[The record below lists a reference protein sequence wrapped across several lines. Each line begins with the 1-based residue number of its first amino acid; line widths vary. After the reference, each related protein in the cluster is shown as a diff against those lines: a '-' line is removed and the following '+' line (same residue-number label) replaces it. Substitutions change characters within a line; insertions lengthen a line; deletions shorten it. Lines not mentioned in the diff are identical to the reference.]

1 MDVQGR
7 QSAQLHD
14 IGSDP
19 YPADLADA
27 PEVQGDELV
36 QPFVAAASSTA
47 NWPANPN
54 TAAMQNSV
62 GQAVSGVISGGLS
75 ASDAA
80 SQVMSDVPSEIAD
93 GGRVLN
99 TATVPAHPS
108 SRSRVGPALSRLAHQ
123 PWGYLV
129 PAAWMILAA
138 LSAAAVQ
145 LARMAFSEVGPTTI
159 VGSWKFVGWSNFREA
174 IDDRRGS
181 WHSVRATGTFTVVLL
196 AIDLVVGYLF
206 ACVLSSGTWS
216 TNLALRI
223 MVFVWVLPPIVSGSV
238 WKFLLA
244 GNGAINSV
252 LGLLGVEPVDWLS
265 SPDHALMS
273 VSLVAVWA
281 SLPFSILVIHGG
293 MLSLPVEVVEA
304 RTHRRR
310 RVLAPEP
317 PHRAP
322 HPAPTLTILTVLIIL
337 YVFRSFD
344 FVYVMTK
351 GGPGT
356 ATTTLPY
363 FAYDT
368 AFKTY
373 QFGVAS
379 ALALISILVVVV
391 LAVPY
396 MLGLR
401 KEHAG

>member
-1 MDVQGR
+1 M
-7 QSAQLHD
+7 
-14 IGSDP
+14 
-19 YPADLADA
+19 
-27 PEVQGDELV
+27 
-36 QPFVAAASSTA
+36 
-47 NWPANPN
+47 
-54 TAAMQNSV
+54 
-62 GQAVSGVISGGLS
+62 
-75 ASDAA
+75 
-80 SQVMSDVPSEIAD
+80 
-93 GGRVLN
+93 LN
-99 TATVPAHPS
+99 TATAPARPS
-108 SRSRVGPALSRLAHQ
+108 SRSRVGPALSRFAHQ
-123 PWGYLV
+123 PWGYLI
-129 PAAWMILAA
+129 PAAVILAA
-138 LSAAAVQ
+138 LSVYPLVQ

-159 VGSWKFVGWSNFREA
+159 VGPWKFVGWSNFREA
-174 IDDRRGS
+174 IDDRVF
-181 WHSVRATGTFTVVLL
+181 WPSVRATGTFTVVLL

-206 ACVLSSGTWS
+206 ACVLSTGTWS

-244 GNGAINSV
+244 GNGAVNSV
-252 LGLLGVEPVDWLS
+252 LGLVGVEPVDWLS
-265 SPDHALMS
+265 SPDHALLS
-273 VSLVAVWA
+273 VSLVAAWA

-304 RTHRRR
+304 ARIDGAGFWRLSRHI
-310 RVLAPEP
+310 VLPIL
-317 PHRAP
+317 R
-322 HPAPTLTILTVLIIL
+322 PTLTVLTVLIIL
-337 YVFRSFD
+337 YAFRSFD